1 MVRSASTR
9 TAKFNAKWAGDVT
22 NQRIT
27 EYKEFMVEQI
37 NVQYPIQARV
47 EQKIKDYL
55 EPIGMYSIDQHHY
68 MNFGQE
74 VWAKTRHFS
83 GTTLRME
90 VELIAS
96 KWLRRGLQAVHLMAI
111 AARLGVNLSAV
122 PP

>member
-1 MVRSASTR
+1 MVRSATTRST
-9 TAKFNAKWAGDVT
+9 KFNAKWDGDVW

-27 EYKEFMVEQI
+27 EYKQFMVEQV
-37 NVQYPIQARV
+37 NMQYPIQARV

-55 EPIGMYSIDQHHY
+55 EPIGMPTIEQHNY

-74 VWAKTRHFS
+74 VWALSRHFS

-90 VELIAS
+90 VELKAS
-96 KWLRRGLQAVHLMAI
+96 KWLRRGLNPVHLMAI
-111 AARLGVNLSAV
+111 AARLGVTLASV